1 MSKTLLI
8 IEDNDDIRDNVVE
21 ILGLAGFNVYEAS
34 NGKAGLHLAKQHK
47 PDLILCDIMM
57 PELDGY
63 MVLNLL
69 HENPETARI
78 PFIFLTARAEPLD
91 LRKGIEM
98 GADDYLTK
106 PFDDLELLN
115 AIDTRFKK
123 QVEKEKN

>member
-34 NGKAGLHLAKQHK
+34 NGKAGVHLAIQHK

-123 QVEKEKN
+123 PN